1 MEGSRSNHWAIEALM
16 VASTARVYFISGNN
30 LKHEI
35 DNGCPVVKTNVDRDR
50 NLVSMK
56 ASLSSKVKKSSTLDQ
71 LFYDFDAIRCRKTFT
86 TSHKE

>member
-56 ASLSSKVKKSSTLDQ
+56 ASLSSTLDQ